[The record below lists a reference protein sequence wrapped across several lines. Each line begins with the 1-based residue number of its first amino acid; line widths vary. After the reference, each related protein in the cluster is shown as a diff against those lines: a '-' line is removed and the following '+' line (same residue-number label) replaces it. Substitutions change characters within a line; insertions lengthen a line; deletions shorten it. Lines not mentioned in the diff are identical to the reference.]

1 MPRKP
6 INYDNACI
14 YKFESNGV
22 NYYVGSTTNFTR
34 RKSQHKTTC
43 NNPNDKNHHAKIY
56 KFIRDN
62 GGWDEFKMIL
72 IENYKCTD
80 ANELRAREQYWF
92 NEFKPTLMNDQC
104 PARTLEQYRLDN
116 KAEISTKRAKFRQD
130 NKARISTIGAKY
142 YQEKKAEI
150 AIKVAKYKQDNREAI
165 AIKSAKFRIDNKEK
179 IAMQRAKRYQEK
191 KAKLLNHPTLSI
203 V

>member
-14 YKFESNGV
+14 YQFEKDGIIR
-22 NYYVGSTTNFTR
+22 YVGSTTNFTR

-43 NNPNDKNHHAKIY
+43 NNPNDKNHHSKIY

-72 IENYKCTD
+72 IENFKCND
-80 ANELRAREQYWF
+80 SNELRAREQHWF

-104 PARTLEQYRLDN
+104 PARTLEQYLLDN
-116 KAEISTKRAKFRQD
+116 KVEIATKRAKFRQD
-130 NKARISTIGAKY
+130 NKAKISIIGAKY
-142 YQEKKAEI
+142 YQDNRDEI
-150 AIKVAKYKQDNREAI
+150 ASKVSKYYEDNKVAI
-165 AIKSAKFRIDNKEK
+165 AIKKAKYHEDNKEK
-179 IAMQRAKRYQEK
+179 ISMQRAKRYQEK
-191 KAKLLNHPTLSI
+191 KARKLQLNEI